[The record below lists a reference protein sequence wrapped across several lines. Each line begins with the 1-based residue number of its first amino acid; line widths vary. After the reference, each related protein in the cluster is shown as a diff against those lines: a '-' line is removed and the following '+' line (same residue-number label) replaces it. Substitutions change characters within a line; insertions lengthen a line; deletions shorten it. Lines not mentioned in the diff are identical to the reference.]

1 MLIDLYL
8 VDEWKNNKFGGCIYG
23 IYILVLCLVN
33 MGRLWKKQGKN
44 GAMLCYSSIMKRKK
58 EKKNQQNVQWN
69 IALYNEQI
77 LKERRKWLEF
87 CEVEG

>member
-8 VDEWKNNKFGGCIYG
+8 VEEWKKNKFGGCIYG

-69 IALYNEQI
+69 IALYNEQM
-77 LKERRKWLEF
+77 LEERRKWLEF